1 MRTQVR
7 GTVTADRNNK
17 TIRVVVDRRFQ
28 HPKYGK
34 IVRGRTICHTHDE
47 NNEAK
52 VGDLVE
58 IIESRPHSALKRWEL
73 VRVIARADQ
82 LQAAAVAEVDQLDQK
97 TSNADSEGESSSE
110 ASNNS

>member
-1 MRTQVR
+1 MRTQLR
-7 GTVTADRNNK
+7 GTVTADRNDK

-73 VRVIARADQ
+73 VRVITRADQ
-82 LQAAAVAEVDQLDQK
+82 AQAAAVAEVDQLDRDAVGAGSAQE
-97 TSNADSEGESSSE
+97 SAPESSE
-110 ASNNS
+110 NS